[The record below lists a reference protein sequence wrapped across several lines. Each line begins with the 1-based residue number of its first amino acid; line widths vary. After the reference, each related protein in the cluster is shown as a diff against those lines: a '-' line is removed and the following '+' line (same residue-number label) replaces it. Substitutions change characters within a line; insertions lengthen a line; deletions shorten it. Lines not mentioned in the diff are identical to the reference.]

1 MCRAQLSRIAFSVRA
16 KTATDGAFYR
26 REDCVRRASHEP
38 ILARFRVA
46 FGVHPTTAMSTE
58 PSSIVMASD
67 PETYAIV
74 GAAMAVH
81 TALGCGFLE
90 KVYARA
96 LMAEFT
102 TRAVPFTREA
112 RFSIEY
118 KGKPLGLTF
127 RPDFVCFNTVIVET
141 KALKQL
147 TAIDLAQTL
156 NYLKASGYKRAL
168 LLNFGTKSLE
178 YRRFVM

>member
-1 MCRAQLSRIAFSVRA
+1 
-16 KTATDGAFYR
+16 
-26 REDCVRRASHEP
+26 
-38 ILARFRVA
+38 
-46 FGVHPTTAMSTE
+46 MSTE
-58 PSSIVMASD
+58 PSPLVMAAD
-67 PETYAIV
+67 PETYAVV

-96 LMAEFT
+96 LMTELTA
-102 TRAVPFTREA
+102 RSVPFTREA

-141 KALKQL
+141 KAVKLL

-156 NYLKASGYKRAL
+156 NYLKASGCKRAL

-178 YRRFVM
+178 YRRLVM